1 MSQVAHTK
9 LKMPLNGRSFN
20 QDSNDNPKTSY
31 IKELVDPEHQ
41 LFHHRIQ
48 SCSYNLDRHH
58 LSRVLIDNMIHHNGI
73 GISANQ
79 IGIWERAFAMV
90 RDLENNE
97 VMVCFNPRIIK
108 SYSEEVE
115 MEEGCLSY
123 PELFLKVKRPD
134 KIVVKYEDEDKKT
147 HKLKLQGLASRVFQ
161 HEYDHMEGIDFT
173 QRT

>member
-1 MSQVAHTK
+1 MIT
-9 LKMPLNGRSFN
+9 
-20 QDSNDNPKTSY
+20 PKTSY
-31 IKELVDPEHQ
+31 IKELVEPEHQ

-58 LSRVLIDNMIHHNGI
+58 LSRVLIDNMIHHEGI

-90 RDLENNE
+90 RDIENNE

-147 HKLKLQGLASRVFQ
+147 HKMKLEGLASRVFQ

>member
-1 MSQVAHTK
+1 MIT
-9 LKMPLNGRSFN
+9 PRTTF
-20 QDSNDNPKTSY
+20 
-31 IKELVDPEHQ
+31 IKELVKPEHQ
-41 LFHHRIQ
+41 LFHHRIN

-79 IGIWERAFAMV
+79 IGIWERAFAMI

-108 SYSEEVE
+108 SYTEEVE

-123 PELFLKVKRPD
+123 PELFLKIKRPD

>member
-1 MSQVAHTK
+1 MITPRAT
-9 LKMPLNGRSFN
+9 F
-20 QDSNDNPKTSY
+20 
-31 IKELVDPEHQ
+31 IKELVEPEHQ
-41 LFHHRIQ
+41 LFHHRIN

-79 IGIWERAFAMV
+79 IGIWERAFAVV

-123 PELFLKVKRPD
+123 PELFLKIKRPD
-134 KIVVKYEDEDKKT
+134 KIIVKYEDEDKKT
-147 HKLKLQGLASRVFQ
+147 HKIKLQGLASRVFQ

>member
-1 MSQVAHTK
+1 MITPRAT
-9 LKMPLNGRSFN
+9 F
-20 QDSNDNPKTSY
+20 
-31 IKELVDPEHQ
+31 IKELVEPEHQ

-97 VMVCFNPRIIK
+97 VMVCFNPRIVK

-123 PELFLKVKRPD
+123 PELFLKIKRPD
-134 KIVVKYEDEDKKT
+134 KIIVKYEDEDKKT

-161 HEYDHMEGIDFT
+161 HEYDHMEGSDFT

>member
-1 MSQVAHTK
+1 MEMFST
-9 LKMPLNGRSFN
+9 MITPRTTF
-20 QDSNDNPKTSY
+20 
-31 IKELVDPEHQ
+31 IKELVKPEHQ
-41 LFHHRIQ
+41 LFHHRIN

-79 IGIWERAFAMV
+79 IGIWERAFAMI

-108 SYSEEVE
+108 SYTEEVE

-123 PELFLKVKRPD
+123 PELFLKIKRPD

>member
-1 MSQVAHTK
+1 MIT
-9 LKMPLNGRSFN
+9 
-20 QDSNDNPKTSY
+20 PKTSY

-58 LSRVLIDNMIHHNGI
+58 LSRVLIDNMIHHEGI

-123 PELFLKVKRPD
+123 PELFLKIKRPD
-134 KIVVKYEDEDKKT
+134 KIIVKYEDEDKKT
-147 HKLKLQGLASRVFQ
+147 HKIKLQGLASRVFQ

>member
-1 MSQVAHTK
+1 MITPRAT
-9 LKMPLNGRSFN
+9 F
-20 QDSNDNPKTSY
+20 
-31 IKELVDPEHQ
+31 IKELVEPEHQ
-41 LFHHRIQ
+41 LFHHRIN

-58 LSRVLIDNMIHHNGI
+58 LSRVLVDNMIHHQGI

-97 VMVCFNPRIIK
+97 VMVCFNPRIVK

-123 PELFLKVKRPD
+123 PELFLKIKRPD

-147 HKLKLQGLASRVFQ
+147 HKMKLQGLASRVFQ

>member
-1 MSQVAHTK
+1 MITPRAT
-9 LKMPLNGRSFN
+9 F
-20 QDSNDNPKTSY
+20 
-31 IKELVDPEHQ
+31 IKDLVEPEHQ
-41 LFHHRIQ
+41 LFHLRIN

-58 LSRVLIDNMIHHNGI
+58 LSRVLVDNMIHHNGI

-123 PELFLKVKRPD
+123 PELFLKIKRPD

-147 HKLKLQGLASRVFQ
+147 HKIKLQGLASRVFQ

>member
-1 MSQVAHTK
+1 MAKISIRILMITPRAT
-9 LKMPLNGRSFN
+9 F
-20 QDSNDNPKTSY
+20 
-31 IKELVDPEHQ
+31 IKELVEPEHQ
-41 LFHHRIQ
+41 LFHHRVQ

-58 LSRVLIDNMIHHNGI
+58 LSRILIDNMIHHNGI

-123 PELFLKVKRPD
+123 PELFLKIKRPD

-147 HKLKLQGLASRVFQ
+147 HKMKLQGLASRVFQ

>member
-1 MSQVAHTK
+1 MITPRAT
-9 LKMPLNGRSFN
+9 F
-20 QDSNDNPKTSY
+20 
-31 IKELVDPEHQ
+31 IKELVEPEHQ

-48 SCSYNLDRHH
+48 SCSYNLDRHQ
-58 LSRVLIDNMIHHNGI
+58 LSRVLIDNMIHHEGI

-79 IGIWERAFAMV
+79 IGIWERAFAKV

-97 VMVCFNPRIIK
+97 VMVCFNPRIVK
-108 SYSEEVE
+108 SYAEEVE

-123 PELFLKVKRPD
+123 PELFLKIKRPD

>member
-1 MSQVAHTK
+1 MAKISIRILMITPRAT
-9 LKMPLNGRSFN
+9 F
-20 QDSNDNPKTSY
+20 
-31 IKELVDPEHQ
+31 IKELVEPEHQ
-41 LFHHRIQ
+41 LFHHRIN

-58 LSRVLIDNMIHHNGI
+58 LSRVLIDNMIHHEGI

-90 RDLENNE
+90 RDLENHE

-123 PELFLKVKRPD
+123 PELFLKIKRPD

-147 HKLKLQGLASRVFQ
+147 HKIKLQGLASRVFQ

>member
-1 MSQVAHTK
+1 MIT
-9 LKMPLNGRSFN
+9 PRTTF
-20 QDSNDNPKTSY
+20 
-31 IKELVDPEHQ
+31 IKDLVEPEHQ
-41 LFHHRIQ
+41 LFHHRIN

-58 LSRVLIDNMIHHNGI
+58 LSRVLIDNMIHYNGI

-90 RDLENNE
+90 RDLEHQE

-108 SYSEEVE
+108 SYTEEVE

-123 PELFLKVKRPD
+123 PELFLKIKRPD

-147 HKLKLQGLASRVFQ
+147 HKIKLEGLASRVFQ

>member
-1 MSQVAHTK
+1 MITPRAT
-9 LKMPLNGRSFN
+9 F
-20 QDSNDNPKTSY
+20 
-31 IKELVDPEHQ
+31 IKELVEPKHQ
-41 LFHHRIQ
+41 LFHHRIN

-58 LSRVLIDNMIHHNGI
+58 LSRVLIDNMIHHEGI

-108 SYSEEVE
+108 YYSEEVE

-123 PELFLKVKRPD
+123 PELFLKIKRPD

-147 HKLKLQGLASRVFQ
+147 HKIKLQGLASRVFQ

>member
-1 MSQVAHTK
+1 MITPRAT
-9 LKMPLNGRSFN
+9 F
-20 QDSNDNPKTSY
+20 
-31 IKELVDPEHQ
+31 IKELVEPEHQ

-58 LSRVLIDNMIHHNGI
+58 LSRVLIDNMIHHEGI

-134 KIVVKYEDEDKKT
+134 KIVVKYEDEVKKI

>member
-1 MSQVAHTK
+1 MIT
-9 LKMPLNGRSFN
+9 PRITF
-20 QDSNDNPKTSY
+20 
-31 IKELVDPEHQ
+31 IKDLVEPEHQ
-41 LFHHRIQ
+41 LFHHRIN

-90 RDLENNE
+90 RDIENNE

-123 PELFLKVKRPD
+123 PELFLKIKRPD
-134 KIVVKYEDEDKKT
+134 KIIVKYEDEDKKT

>member
-1 MSQVAHTK
+1 MITPRA
-9 LKMPLNGRSFN
+9 SF
-20 QDSNDNPKTSY
+20 
-31 IKELVDPEHQ
+31 IKELVEPEHQ

-58 LSRVLIDNMIHHNGI
+58 LSRVLIDNMIHHEGI

-90 RDLENNE
+90 RDIENNE
-97 VMVCFNPRIIK
+97 VMVCFNPRIVK

-123 PELFLKVKRPD
+123 PELFLKIKRPD
-134 KIVVKYEDEDKKT
+134 KIIVKYEDEDKKT

>member
-1 MSQVAHTK
+1 MITQRAT
-9 LKMPLNGRSFN
+9 F
-20 QDSNDNPKTSY
+20 
-31 IKELVDPEHQ
+31 IKELVEPEHQ
-41 LFHHRIQ
+41 LFHHRIN

-58 LSRVLIDNMIHHNGI
+58 LSRVLVDNMIHHQGI

-123 PELFLKVKRPD
+123 PELFLKIKRPD

-147 HKLKLQGLASRVFQ
+147 HKIKLQGLASRVFQ

>member
-1 MSQVAHTK
+1 MITPRAT
-9 LKMPLNGRSFN
+9 F
-20 QDSNDNPKTSY
+20 

-58 LSRVLIDNMIHHNGI
+58 LSRVLIDNMIHHEGI

-90 RDLENNE
+90 RALENNE
-97 VMVCFNPRIIK
+97 VMVCFNPRIVK

-134 KIVVKYEDEDKKT
+134 KIIVKYEDEDKKI
-147 HKLKLQGLASRVFQ
+147 HKMKLQGLASRVFQ
-161 HEYDHMEGIDFT
+161 HEYDHMEGVDFT

>member
-1 MSQVAHTK
+1 MITPRAT
-9 LKMPLNGRSFN
+9 F
-20 QDSNDNPKTSY
+20 
-31 IKELVDPEHQ
+31 IKELVEPEHQ

-48 SCSYNLDRHH
+48 SCSYNLNRQE
-58 LSRVLIDNMIHHNGI
+58 LSRILIDNMIHHQGI

-90 RDLENNE
+90 RDIENNE

-123 PELFLKVKRPD
+123 PELFLKIKRPD
-134 KIVVKYEDEDKKT
+134 KIIVKYEDEDKKT
-147 HKLKLQGLASRVFQ
+147 HKMKLEGLASRVFQ

>member
-1 MSQVAHTK
+1 MIT
-9 LKMPLNGRSFN
+9 
-20 QDSNDNPKTSY
+20 PKTSY

-90 RDLENNE
+90 RDIENNE
-97 VMVCFNPRIIK
+97 VIVCFNPRIVK

-123 PELFLKVKRPD
+123 PELFLKIKRPD

>member
-1 MSQVAHTK
+1 MITPRATFV
-9 LKMPLNGRSFN
+9 
-20 QDSNDNPKTSY
+20 
-31 IKELVDPEHQ
+31 KELVEPEHQ
-41 LFHHRIQ
+41 LFHHRIN

-108 SYSEEVE
+108 SYAEEVE

-123 PELFLKVKRPD
+123 PDLFLKVKRPD
-134 KIVVKYEDEDKKT
+134 RIVVKYEDVDKKV
-147 HKLKLQGLASRVFQ
+147 HKVKLSGLASRVFQ

>member
-1 MSQVAHTK
+1 MITPRAT
-9 LKMPLNGRSFN
+9 F
-20 QDSNDNPKTSY
+20 
-31 IKELVDPEHQ
+31 IKELVEPKHQ
-41 LFHHRIQ
+41 LFHHRIN

-58 LSRVLIDNMIHHNGI
+58 LSRVLIDNMIHHEGI

-108 SYSEEVE
+108 SYNEEVE

-123 PELFLKVKRPD
+123 PDVFLKVKRPD
-134 KIVVKYEDEDKKT
+134 KIVVKYEDENKKI
-147 HKLKLQGLASRVFQ
+147 HKMKLSGLASRVFQ

-173 QRT
+173 QRS

>member
-1 MSQVAHTK
+1 MIT
-9 LKMPLNGRSFN
+9 
-20 QDSNDNPKTSY
+20 PKISY
-31 IKELVDPEHQ
+31 IKELVEPEHQ

-48 SCSYNLDRHH
+48 SCSYNLNRQE
-58 LSRVLIDNMIHHNGI
+58 LSKILVDNMIHHNGI

-90 RDLENNE
+90 RDIENNE

-123 PELFLKVKRPD
+123 PELFLKIKRPD

-147 HKLKLQGLASRVFQ
+147 HKMKLQGLASRVFQ

>member
-1 MSQVAHTK
+1 MITPRAT
-9 LKMPLNGRSFN
+9 F
-20 QDSNDNPKTSY
+20 
-31 IKELVDPEHQ
+31 IKDLVEPEHQ
-41 LFHHRIQ
+41 LFHHRIN

-123 PELFLKVKRPD
+123 PELFLNIKRPD
-134 KIVVKYEDEDKKT
+134 KIIVKYEDEDKKT
-147 HKLKLQGLASRVFQ
+147 HKIKLQGLASRVFQ

>member
-1 MSQVAHTK
+1 MITPRAT
-9 LKMPLNGRSFN
+9 F
-20 QDSNDNPKTSY
+20 
-31 IKELVDPEHQ
+31 IKELVEPEHQ
-41 LFHHRIQ
+41 LFHHRIN

-97 VMVCFNPRIIK
+97 VIVCFNPRIVK

-123 PELFLKVKRPD
+123 PELFLKIKRPD

-147 HKLKLQGLASRVFQ
+147 HKMKLQGLASRVFQ

>member
-1 MSQVAHTK
+1 MITPRAT
-9 LKMPLNGRSFN
+9 F
-20 QDSNDNPKTSY
+20 
-31 IKELVDPEHQ
+31 IKELVEPEHQ

-58 LSRVLIDNMIHHNGI
+58 LSRVLIDNMIHHEGI

-123 PELFLKVKRPD
+123 PELFLKIKRPD
-134 KIVVKYEDEDKKT
+134 KIIVKYEDEDKKT
-147 HKLKLQGLASRVFQ
+147 HKIKLQGLASRVFQ

>member
-1 MSQVAHTK
+1 MAKISIRILMITPRAT
-9 LKMPLNGRSFN
+9 F
-20 QDSNDNPKTSY
+20 
-31 IKELVDPEHQ
+31 IKELVEPEHQ
-41 LFHHRIQ
+41 LFHHRVQ

-97 VMVCFNPRIIK
+97 VMVCFNPRIVK
-108 SYSEEVE
+108 SYAEEVE

-123 PELFLKVKRPD
+123 PELFLKIKRPD
-134 KIVVKYEDEDKKT
+134 KIVVKYEHEDKKT
-147 HKLKLQGLASRVFQ
+147 HKMKLQGLASRVFQ

-173 QRT
+173 QRS

>member
-1 MSQVAHTK
+1 MIT
-9 LKMPLNGRSFN
+9 
-20 QDSNDNPKTSY
+20 PKTSY

-58 LSRVLIDNMIHHNGI
+58 LSRVLIDNMIHHEGI

-97 VMVCFNPRIIK
+97 IIVCFNPRIIK

-123 PELFLKVKRPD
+123 PELFLKIKRPD
-134 KIVVKYEDEDKKT
+134 KIIVKYEDENKKT
-147 HKLKLQGLASRVFQ
+147 HKMKLQGLASRVFQ

>member
-1 MSQVAHTK
+1 MITPRAT
-9 LKMPLNGRSFN
+9 F
-20 QDSNDNPKTSY
+20 
-31 IKELVDPEHQ
+31 IKELVEPEHQ

-58 LSRVLIDNMIHHNGI
+58 LSKILIDNMIYHNGI

-79 IGIWERAFAMV
+79 IGIWERAFAMI
-90 RDLENNE
+90 RDLEHQE

-108 SYSEEVE
+108 SYTEEVE

-123 PELFLKVKRPD
+123 PELFLKIKRPD
-134 KIVVKYEDEDKKT
+134 KIVVKYEDEDKKS

>member
-1 MSQVAHTK
+1 MIT
-9 LKMPLNGRSFN
+9 PR
-20 QDSNDNPKTSY
+20 TSY
-31 IKELVDPEHQ
+31 IKELVEPEHQ

-58 LSRVLIDNMIHHNGI
+58 LSKILIDNMIHHNGI

-90 RDLENNE
+90 RDLEHQE

-108 SYSEEVE
+108 SYTEEVE

-123 PELFLKVKRPD
+123 PELFLKIKRPD
-134 KIVVKYEDEDKKT
+134 KIVVKYEDENKKT
-147 HKLKLQGLASRVFQ
+147 HKMKLEGLASRVFQ

>member
-1 MSQVAHTK
+1 MEMLSTMITPRAT
-9 LKMPLNGRSFN
+9 F
-20 QDSNDNPKTSY
+20 
-31 IKELVDPEHQ
+31 IKELVEPEHQ
-41 LFHHRIQ
+41 LFHHRIN

-58 LSRVLIDNMIHHNGI
+58 LSRVLVDNMIHHNGI

-90 RDLENNE
+90 RDIENNE

-123 PELFLKVKRPD
+123 PELFLKIKRPD

-147 HKLKLQGLASRVFQ
+147 HKIKLQGLASRVFQ

>member
-1 MSQVAHTK
+1 MITPRAT
-9 LKMPLNGRSFN
+9 F
-20 QDSNDNPKTSY
+20 
-31 IKELVDPEHQ
+31 IKDLVEPEHQ
-41 LFHHRIQ
+41 LFHHRIN

-58 LSRVLIDNMIHHNGI
+58 LSRVLVDNMIHHQGI

-123 PELFLKVKRPD
+123 PELFLKIKRPD
-134 KIVVKYEDEDKKT
+134 KIIVKYEDEDKKT
-147 HKLKLQGLASRVFQ
+147 HKIKVQGLASRVFQ

>member
-1 MSQVAHTK
+1 MITPRAT
-9 LKMPLNGRSFN
+9 F
-20 QDSNDNPKTSY
+20 
-31 IKELVDPEHQ
+31 IKELVEPEHQ

-108 SYSEEVE
+108 SYTEEVE

-123 PELFLKVKRPD
+123 PELFLKIKRPN
-134 KIVVKYEDEDKKT
+134 KIVIKYEDEDKKT
-147 HKLKLQGLASRVFQ
+147 HKMKLEGLASRVFQ